1 MELMEI
7 PGEIKILLL
16 IPSGKKKG
24 DRKMKTPSCTTLLFH
39 LTVFIK

>member
-24 DRKMKTPSCTTLLFH
+24 WQENENPELYNIIIPPDCIH
-39 LTVFIK
+39 